1 MSNQYLEHLDGMSK
15 GNLKDFKDKL
25 KTAKYT
31 DEEHINV
38 DSMFLNIH
46 KIDSIFFNRNSK
58 CVMFNLRDYM
68 QNIYYINGDDIKQLS
83 NSTKI
88 SCKGIRKFVVTPLN
102 IDDNNDID
110 VILYNNTS

>member
-1 MSNQYLEHLDGMSK
+1 MSNQYLDHLDEMSK
-15 GNLKDFKDKL
+15 GNLKDFKEKI
-25 KTAKYT
+25 KTANYT

-38 DSMFLNIH
+38 DRMFLNIH
-46 KIDSIFFNRNSK
+46 KIDCIFFNRDSK
-58 CVMFNLRDYM
+58 SVRFNLKDYM

-88 SCKGIRKFVVTPLN
+88 SCRGMRSFVATSLN

-110 VILYNNTS
+110 VLLYNNTA